1 MARKGKDGI
10 VKGAAQIAVGGFLA
24 KVIGALY
31 RIPLTNLL
39 GGEGIGLYQLVYPFY
54 CLLLT
59 VSATGIPSSI
69 AKLVAEKRAKG
80 ESPAPLISTAMRLF
94 LLIGGA
100 STLLMIGVSPFLSRA
115 QGERGLVGGYFA
127 LSPSVLLVSAISVF
141 RGYFQGEG
149 EMFPTAFSEVFEQL
163 VKVAVG
169 LVAAWVFRE
178 NVFRAVT
185 ALLFAV
191 SVSELAALAFLFFRF
206 RKSKDR
212 LLEGKRGSL
221 VSGKQVLALSL
232 PVTLASL
239 LLPLSGLVESV
250 VIVRLLKGYADN
262 AVALYGL
269 FSGGAVTIVNLP
281 VSVCYGVA
289 VASVPAISRAAVKGT
304 GTRKK
309 LLYSLGL
316 TLALSVLSAV
326 GLYFLSGIAVRLIY
340 RSLSESETQILI
352 ALVKLFSVSA
362 ITLSATQ
369 TLSASLTAL
378 GKPVYSA
385 IAMGIAVVVKT
396 ALGVLLVRQP
406 SVSVYGVAIATDAA
420 YLVAFLLDF
429 FFAMR
434 ATKNKK

>member
-1 MARKGKDGI
+1 MARKEKDGI
-10 VKGAAQIAVGGFLA
+10 VKGAAQIAAGGFLA
-24 KVIGALY
+24 KLIGALY

-80 ESPAPLISTAMRLF
+80 ESPSAVFSTAMRLF

-100 STLLMIGVSPFLSRA
+100 SAMLMIFLSPFLSRA
-115 QGERGLVGGYFA
+115 QGERGLVGGYIA

-149 EMFPTAFSEVFEQL
+149 EMFPTAFSEVLEQL

-169 LVAAWVFRE
+169 LIAAWIFRE
-178 NVFRAVT
+178 NLFRAVT
-185 ALLFAV
+185 ALLVAV

-206 RKSKDR
+206 RKSKNK
-212 LLEGKRGSL
+212 LLEGKAANP
-221 VSGKQVLALSL
+221 VSKKQVLTLSL
-232 PVTLASL
+232 PVTLGSL

-250 VIVRLLKGYADN
+250 VIVRLLKGYAEN

-289 VASVPAISRAAVKGT
+289 VASVPAIARAAAKGE

-316 TLALSVLSAV
+316 TLALSILSAA
-326 GLYFLSGIAVRLIY
+326 GLYLLSGVAVRLIY

-362 ITLSATQ
+362 VTLSATQ

-378 GKPVYSA
+378 GKPVHSA
-385 IAMGIAVVVKT
+385 ISMGVAVAVKT
-396 ALGVLLVRQP
+396 ALATLLVRKP
-406 SVSVYGVAIATDAA
+406 SVSIYGAAIAADVA
-420 YLVAFLLDF
+420 YFVSFAFDF

-434 ATKNKK
+434 ETKNKK

>member
-1 MARKGKDGI
+1 MARERKNWI

-24 KVIGALY
+24 KVIGAVY
-31 RIPLTNLL
+31 RIPLTNIL

-80 ESPAPLISTAMRLF
+80 ESPASLFSTAMRLF
-94 LLIGGA
+94 FLIGGA
-100 STLLMIGVSPFLSRA
+100 STLLMIAVSPFLSRA
-115 QGERGLVGGYFA
+115 QGESGLVGGYLA

-141 RGYFQGEG
+141 RGYFQGCG
-149 EMFPTAFSEVFEQL
+149 DMFSTACSEVLEQL

-169 LVAAWVFRE
+169 VAVAWVFRSDL
-178 NVFRAVT
+178 FRAVT

-206 RKSKDR
+206 RKYKNK
-212 LLEGKRGSL
+212 LLEGKAASP
-221 VSGKQVLALSL
+221 VSAKQVLALSL

-239 LLPLSGLVESV
+239 LLPLSGLVDSV
-250 VIVRLLKGYADN
+250 VIVRLLKTHTEN

-269 FSGGAVTIVNLP
+269 FSGGAVTIINLP

-289 VASVPAISRAAVKGT
+289 AASVPAISRAAVEGV
-304 GTRKK
+304 GVRKK

-316 TLALSVLSAV
+316 TLALSVVAAV
-326 GLYFLSGIAVRLIY
+326 GLYFLSGVAVRLIY
-340 RSLSESETQILI
+340 RSLSESETQILVS
-352 ALVKLFSVSA
+352 LVKLFSVSA
-362 ITLSATQ
+362 VTLSATQ

-378 GKPVYSA
+378 GKPINSA
-385 IAMGIAVVVKT
+385 ISMGIAVVVKT
-396 ALGVLLVRQP
+396 ALGVLLVRKP
-406 SVSVYGVAIATDAA
+406 SVSVYGAAIATDVA
-420 YLVAFLLDF
+420 YLLSFLLDF

>member
-1 MARKGKDGI
+1 MERERKNGI

-31 RIPLTNLL
+31 RIPLTNIL

-80 ESPAPLISTAMRLF
+80 ESPSTLFSTAMRLF

-100 STLLMIGVSPFLSRA
+100 STLLMIFASPFLSRA

-149 EMFPTAFSEVFEQL
+149 EMLPTALSEVLEQL

-169 LVAAWVFRE
+169 LIAAWVFRE
-178 NVFRAVT
+178 NLFHAVT
-185 ALLFAV
+185 ALLFSV

-206 RKSKDR
+206 RKSKNK
-212 LLEGKRGSL
+212 LLEGK
-221 VSGKQVLALSL
+221 VSSPVSKKQVLALSL
-232 PVTLASL
+232 PVTLSSL

-269 FSGGAVTIVNLP
+269 FSGGAVTIINLP

-289 VASVPAISRAAVKGT
+289 VASVPAIARAAVKGT

-316 TLALSVLSAV
+316 TLALSILSAAGLYVLSGV
-326 GLYFLSGIAVRLIY
+326 AVRLIY
-340 RSLSESETQILI
+340 RSLSESETKILI
-352 ALVKLFSVSA
+352 TLVKLFSVSA
-362 ITLSATQ
+362 VTLSATQ

-378 GKPVYSA
+378 GKPIHSA
-385 IAMGIAVVVKT
+385 IAMGVAVTVKT
-396 ALGVLLVRQP
+396 ALGVLLVRKP
-406 SVSVYGVAIATDAA
+406 SVSIYGAAIAADIA
-420 YLVAFLLDF
+420 YLISFSFDF

>member
-1 MARKGKDGI
+1 MERKGKDGI

-24 KVIGALY
+24 KLIGALY
-31 RIPLTNLL
+31 RIPLTNIL

-80 ESPAPLISTAMRLF
+80 ESPVSLFSTSMRLF
-94 LLIGGA
+94 LTIGGA
-100 STLLMIGVSPFLSRA
+100 STLLMLIAAPLLSRL
-115 QGERGLVGGYFA
+115 QGERGLTYGYFA
-127 LSPSVLLVSAISVF
+127 LAPSVLIVSVISVF

-149 EMFPTAFSEVFEQL
+149 EMFPTAFSEVLEQL

-169 LVAAWVFRE
+169 LSVAWVFRE

-185 ALLFAV
+185 AILFAV

-206 RKSKDR
+206 QKSKGE
-212 LLEGKRGSL
+212 LLKGKRAS
-221 VSGKQVLALSL
+221 VTTKKQVLALSL
-232 PVTLASL
+232 PVTLSSL

-250 VIVRLLKGYADN
+250 VIVRLLKGYAEN

-269 FSGGAVTIVNLP
+269 FSGGAVTMINLP

-289 VASVPAISRAAVKGT
+289 VASVPTLSRAAVKRT
-304 GTRKK
+304 GVRKK
-309 LLYSLGL
+309 LFYSLCL
-316 TLALSVLSAV
+316 TLGLSLLAAV
-326 GLYFLSGIAVRLIY
+326 GLYFLSGFAVRLIF
-340 RSLSESETQILI
+340 RSLSEAETGVLI

-362 ITLSATQ
+362 VTLSATQ
-369 TLSASLTAL
+369 TLSACLTAL

-385 IAMGIAVVVKT
+385 ISMGAAVLLKT
-396 ALGVLLVRQP
+396 VLGVLLVRQP
-406 SVSVYGVAIATDAA
+406 SVSVYGAAIAADAA
-420 YLVAFLLDF
+420 YLLSFALDF
-429 FFAMR
+429 LFAMR
-434 ATKNKK
+434 LTKDKK